1 MSNNLPVAPS
11 RLFRAFS
18 ALLVSL
24 AMVLGITATPAARA
38 ENVLSD
44 GVPQFAT
51 APDGYRVSYFEYGKK
66 VNEAPTIVITGTWPW
81 SSEVLEPLIRIL
93 SKDYHVVRYD
103 QRGYGASS
111 KPNETSAYTLEKLAR
126 EFGAVIDKVA
136 PKKKVHVFGLEWG
149 SYIYSE
155 YAYLFRKDQRISSFT
170 TLGQPSLDIS
180 SQRTRDAW
188 EKGDNQEKLDSIV
201 YNMRASFGHIL
212 GYTPVLPDL
221 AILSGL
227 PEAVINKLLVAKGDW
242 EAGIDTEEAYYG
254 RKMMKANLVDRQLN
268 PRYDFIDVPLM
279 QLVDLSWDYM
289 PSEFVTDAME
299 EYTNRVIRRELRA
312 MRYTIVTFPITMAE
326 WTHQAVQ
333 AAEKLN
339 PSV

>member
-1 MSNNLPVAPS
+1 
-11 RLFRAFS
+11 
-18 ALLVSL
+18 
-24 AMVLGITATPAARA
+24 MVLGITATPAARA

-268 PRYDFIDVPLM
+268 PATTSSTYRSC
-279 QLVDLSWDYM
+279 SW
-289 PSEFVTDAME
+289 
-299 EYTNRVIRRELRA
+299 L
-312 MRYTIVTFPITMAE
+312 TFPGTTCPPNSSPTR
-326 WTHQAVQ
+326 WRNTPTVLF
-333 AAEKLN
+333 AANCGPCATPSSPSPSLWRNGLTSRSGCGKTQPLRKPLPTPSFKEKPCL
-339 PSV
+339 SLDVYSTLRVR